1 MVLAVLAMS
10 TCSPWVTWVVC
21 CPLIYIY
28 IYMVYIF
35 SDLLEFLVDISYL
48 CWRIFNQLTLFIMAV
63 TRNNLSMK
71 MNGKVGAYSFY
82 TSTGGRQVARIANN
96 SSNYGETA
104 KRTVA
109 MQTRRSRWGNL
120 VSFYSAN
127 KDLMARAYERKAA
140 NISDYNRFMQ
150 LNIPLASV
158 SLVKDDFMRGMA
170 ILQEYVIAD
179 GSLPEID
186 VAEVGEEGCVFNLL
200 TKIDGEFADK
210 TIGQV
215 SVDLL
220 DNNPQLQ
227 AGDQLTFVSYTNAGT
242 TPSTIRI
249 YRHLCEMTID
259 TNSAVSFG
267 SLKYANIIAGNGLKV
282 VIAGQGDVFG
292 QAIIHS
298 RSVGGS
304 LLVSRAKITLN
315 NDTLVEQFSEPEA
328 VKRAINSYGVD
339 SEKLLE
345 PGSTEQPRPSSL
357 PELAKISSIISPLG
371 CARLKIT
378 DNQSGAVFY
387 NEAYLPLGTMVNLS
401 IVDSVGY
408 NIEKIPW
415 PDEPENYE
423 VVGDITFNIKGVP
436 TR

>member
-1 MVLAVLAMS
+1 
-10 TCSPWVTWVVC
+10 
-21 CPLIYIY
+21 
-28 IYMVYIF
+28 
-35 SDLLEFLVDISYL
+35 
-48 CWRIFNQLTLFIMAV
+48 MAV

-127 KDLMARAYERKAA
+127 KDLMARAYERKGT
-140 NISDYNRFMQ
+140 NLSDYNRFMQ

-186 VAEVGEEGCVFNLL
+186 VAEVGEDGCVFNLL

-210 TIGQV
+210 TIGQI

-227 AGDQLTFVSYTNAGT
+227 QGDQLTFVSYTNAGT

-259 TNSAVSFG
+259 TKSAVSFG
-267 SLKYANIIAGNGLKV
+267 TLKYANIIAGNGLKV
-282 VIAGQGDVFG
+282 VIAGQGNVFG

-315 NDTLVEQFSEPEA
+315 SDTLVRQFSAPEA
-328 VKRAINSYGVD
+328 VKKAIDSYGVD
-339 SEKLLE
+339 TEKLLE
-345 PGSTEQPRPSSL
+345 PGSPEQPAPRPIA
-357 PELAKISSIISPLG
+357 PLAKVSAVISPAECGYLEI
-371 CARLKIT
+371 K
-378 DNQSGAVFY
+378 DNQTGAIY
-387 NEAYLPLGTMVNLS
+387 KNEAYFPIGTMVS
-401 IVDSVGY
+401 INVRQNVGWNTNIDPDVDD
-408 NIEKIPW
+408 N
-415 PDEPENYE
+415 DLYE
-423 VVGDITFNIKGVP
+423 VVGDITFKITGER
-436 TR
+436 TSS

>member
-1 MVLAVLAMS
+1 
-10 TCSPWVTWVVC
+10 
-21 CPLIYIY
+21 
-28 IYMVYIF
+28 
-35 SDLLEFLVDISYL
+35 
-48 CWRIFNQLTLFIMAV
+48 MAV

-127 KDLMARAYERKAA
+127 KDLMARAYERKGA
-140 NISDYNRFMQ
+140 NLSDYNRFMQ

-179 GSLPEID
+179 GSLPGID
-186 VAEVGEEGCVFNLL
+186 VAEVQEDGCVFNLL
-200 TKIDGEFADK
+200 TGIDGEFADK

-220 DNNPQLQ
+220 DHNPQLQ
-227 AGDQLTFVSYTNAGT
+227 QGDQLTFVSYTNAGT

-259 TNSAVSFG
+259 TKSAVSFG
-267 SLKYANIIAGNGLKV
+267 SLRYANIIAGNGLKV

-298 RSVGGS
+298 RSVGGA

-315 NDTLVEQFSEPEA
+315 SDTLVRQFSAPEA
-328 VKRAINSYGVD
+328 VKKAIDSYGVD

-345 PGSTEQPRPSSL
+345 PGSPEQPAPAPIPKMVTISVVNVPSAGGSVSIRRTDTEETATNEMSVPVGTQVSL
-357 PELAKISSIISPLG
+357 SYVSNEGFTWESYTPPYEDGTPFVVTSDVT
-371 CARLKIT
+371 IT
-378 DNQSGAVFY
+378 SKYNQ
-387 NEAYLPLGTMVNLS
+387 T
-401 IVDSVGY
+401 
-408 NIEKIPW
+408 
-415 PDEPENYE
+415 
-423 VVGDITFNIKGVP
+423 T
-436 TR
+436 

>member
-1 MVLAVLAMS
+1 
-10 TCSPWVTWVVC
+10 
-21 CPLIYIY
+21 
-28 IYMVYIF
+28 
-35 SDLLEFLVDISYL
+35 
-48 CWRIFNQLTLFIMAV
+48 MAV

-127 KDLMARAYERKAA
+127 KDLMARAYERKGS
-140 NISDYNRFMQ
+140 NLSDYNRFMQ

-179 GSLPEID
+179 GSLPAID
-186 VAEVGEEGCVFNLL
+186 VAEVQEDGCVFNLL
-200 TKIDGEFADK
+200 TGIDGEFADK

-220 DNNPQLQ
+220 DHNPQLQ

-249 YRHLCEMTID
+249 YRHLCEITLD
-259 TNSAVSFG
+259 TKSAVSFG
-267 SLKYANIIAGNGLKV
+267 TLKFANIIAGNGLKV

-315 NDTLVEQFSEPEA
+315 SDTLVRQFSAPEA
-328 VKRAINSYGVD
+328 VKKAIDSYGVD
-339 SEKLLE
+339 NEKLLE
-345 PGSTEQPRPSSL
+345 PGSPEQPAPSPIPS
-357 PELAKISSIISPLG
+357 LAKILITNIPSDAGSIRIVNEDDSISADNFLAVPIGTTISLQPQAEEGFTLQGISPTYPVQQD
-371 CARLKIT
+371 I
-378 DNQSGAVFY
+378 V
-387 NEAYLPLGTMVNLS
+387 VNGEMSLTAS
-401 IVDSVGY
+401 WKRSV
-408 NIEKIPW
+408 
-415 PDEPENYE
+415 
-423 VVGDITFNIKGVP
+423 
-436 TR
+436 

>member
-1 MVLAVLAMS
+1 
-10 TCSPWVTWVVC
+10 
-21 CPLIYIY
+21 
-28 IYMVYIF
+28 
-35 SDLLEFLVDISYL
+35 
-48 CWRIFNQLTLFIMAV
+48 
-63 TRNNLSMK
+63 

-127 KDLMARAYERKAA
+127 KDLMARAYERKGA
-140 NISDYNRFMQ
+140 NLSDYNRFMQ

-186 VAEVGEEGCVFNLL
+186 VAEVEEDGMVFNLL
-200 TKIDGEFADK
+200 TKIDGEFADN
-210 TIGQV
+210 TIGKI

-227 AGDQLTFVSYTNAGT
+227 QGDQLTFISYTNAGT

-259 TNSAVSFG
+259 TKSAVSFG
-267 SLKYANIIAGNGLKV
+267 TLKYANIIAGNGNKV
-282 VIAGQGDVFG
+282 VIAGQDDVFG

-315 NDTLVEQFSEPEA
+315 SDTLVRQFSAPEA
-328 VKRAINSYGVD
+328 VKKAIDSYGVD
-339 SEKLLE
+339 NEKLLE
-345 PGSTEQPRPSSL
+345 PGSPEQPRPSHT
-357 PELAKISSIISPLG
+357 PTLAKISAVITPPE
-371 CARLKIT
+371 CA
-378 DNQSGAVFY
+378 
-387 NEAYLPLGTMVNLS
+387 
-401 IVDSVGY
+401 
-408 NIEKIPW
+408 
-415 PDEPENYE
+415 
-423 VVGDITFNIKGVP
+423 TFNVYDYESKQTFEGGASLPIGSVVALNTNP
-436 TR
+436 AAGFNIVMTPEVEDPGNYAVEGDVTFTITGTPEQ

>member
-1 MVLAVLAMS
+1 
-10 TCSPWVTWVVC
+10 
-21 CPLIYIY
+21 
-28 IYMVYIF
+28 
-35 SDLLEFLVDISYL
+35 
-48 CWRIFNQLTLFIMAV
+48 MAV

-127 KDLMARAYERKAA
+127 RDLMARAYERKGA
-140 NISDYNRFMQ
+140 NLSDYNRFMQ
-150 LNIPLASV
+150 LNIPLATV

-179 GSLPEID
+179 GSLPAID
-186 VAEVGEEGCVFNLL
+186 VAEIQEDGCVFNLL

-227 AGDQLTFVSYTNAGT
+227 QGDQLTFISYTNAGN

-259 TNSAVSFG
+259 TKSAISFG
-267 SLKYANIIAGNGLKV
+267 TLRYANIIAGNGLKV

-315 NDTLVEQFSEPEA
+315 SDTLVRQFSAPEA
-328 VKRAINSYGVD
+328 VKKAIDSYGVD
-339 SEKLLE
+339 NEKLLE
-345 PGSTEQPRPSSL
+345 PGSPEQPKPGHSPALPLIQTIVEPAGSANLKIAVKGTGEVYYNTASL
-357 PELAKISSIISPLG
+357 PVGTIVELTAQANTGWEAALSP
-371 CARLKIT
+371 A
-378 DNQSGAVFY
+378 
-387 NEAYLPLGTMVNLS
+387 
-401 IVDSVGY
+401 
-408 NIEKIPW
+408 
-415 PDEPENYE
+415 PEDTSNYE
-423 VVGDITFNIKGVP
+423 VTGDITFTIKCTKEG
-436 TR
+436 

>member
-1 MVLAVLAMS
+1 
-10 TCSPWVTWVVC
+10 
-21 CPLIYIY
+21 
-28 IYMVYIF
+28 
-35 SDLLEFLVDISYL
+35 
-48 CWRIFNQLTLFIMAV
+48 MAV

-127 KDLMARAYERKAA
+127 KDLMARAYERKGA
-140 NISDYNRFMQ
+140 NLSDYNRFMQ

-186 VAEVGEEGCVFNLL
+186 VAEVQEDGCVFNLL
-200 TKIDGEFADK
+200 TGIDGEFADK

-220 DNNPQLQ
+220 DHNPQLQ
-227 AGDQLTFVSYTNAGT
+227 EGDQLTFVSYTNAGT

-259 TNSAVSFG
+259 TKSAVSFG
-267 SLKYANIIAGNGLKV
+267 TLKYANIIAGNGNKV

-315 NDTLVEQFSEPEA
+315 SDTLVRQFSAPEA
-328 VKRAINSYGVD
+328 VKKAIDSYGVD
-339 SEKLLE
+339 AEKLLE
-345 PGSTEQPRPSSL
+345 PGSPEQPKPAPTPS
-357 PELAKISSIISPLG
+357 LATIS
-371 CARLKIT
+371 
-378 DNQSGAVFY
+378 AVFTPEASGSLQIIN
-387 NEAYLPLGTMVNLS
+387 NETQERFNAPASFPIGTSVKLVFAANSGYS
-401 IVDSVGY
+401 IRIDPS
-408 NIEKIPW
+408 NI
-415 PDEPENYE
+415 DRDNYIVE
-423 VVGDITFNIKGVP
+423 GPFEFKVTGTYDGQ
-436 TR
+436 

>member
-1 MVLAVLAMS
+1 
-10 TCSPWVTWVVC
+10 
-21 CPLIYIY
+21 
-28 IYMVYIF
+28 
-35 SDLLEFLVDISYL
+35 
-48 CWRIFNQLTLFIMAV
+48 MAV

-127 KDLMARAYERKAA
+127 KDLMARAYERKGA
-140 NISDYNRFMQ
+140 NLSDYNRFMQ
-150 LNIPLASV
+150 LNIPLATV

-186 VAEVGEEGCVFNLL
+186 VAEVQEDGCVFNLL
-200 TKIDGEFADK
+200 TGIDGEFADK

-220 DNNPQLQ
+220 DHNPQLQ
-227 AGDQLTFVSYTNAGT
+227 QGDQLTFVSYTNAGT

-259 TNSAVSFG
+259 TKSAVSFG
-267 SLKYANIIAGNGLKV
+267 TLKYANIIAGNGLKV

-315 NDTLVEQFSEPEA
+315 SDTLVRQFSAPEA
-328 VKRAINSYGVD
+328 VKKAIDSYGVD
-339 SEKLLE
+339 NEKLLE
-345 PGSTEQPRPSSL
+345 PGSPQQPAPA
-357 PELAKISSIISPLG
+357 PIAPLAQISMIVNPAGS
-371 CARLKIT
+371 ARMVIT
-378 DNQSGAVFY
+378 DNATQAKYYGSAS
-387 NEAYLPLGTMVNLS
+387 LPIGSNVNIRFEPS
-401 IVDSVGY
+401 EGY
-408 NIEKIPW
+408 ALDGIEPGIGD
-415 PDEPENYE
+415 PDNFE
-423 VVGDITFNIKGVP
+423 VVGDVTFAVTCRK
-436 TR
+436 TT

>member
-1 MVLAVLAMS
+1 
-10 TCSPWVTWVVC
+10 
-21 CPLIYIY
+21 
-28 IYMVYIF
+28 
-35 SDLLEFLVDISYL
+35 
-48 CWRIFNQLTLFIMAV
+48 MAV

-127 KDLMARAYERKAA
+127 KDLMARAYERKGA
-140 NISDYNRFMQ
+140 NLSDYNRFMQ

-179 GSLPEID
+179 GSLPGID
-186 VAEVGEEGCVFNLL
+186 VAEVQEDGCVFNLL
-200 TKIDGEFADK
+200 TSLDGEFADH
-210 TIGQV
+210 TIGEI
-215 SVDLL
+215 SVNLL

-227 AGDQLTFVSYTNAGT
+227 QGDQLTFLSYTNAGT

-259 TNSAVSFG
+259 TKSAVSFG
-267 SLKYANIIAGNGLKV
+267 TLKYANIIAGNGLKV

-298 RSVGGS
+298 RSVGGL

-315 NDTLVEQFSEPEA
+315 SDTLVQQFSAPEA
-328 VKRAINSYGVD
+328 VKKAIDSYGVD
-339 SEKLLE
+339 NEKLLE
-345 PGSTEQPRPSSL
+345 PGSSEQPKPAPIPAIAMVSSV
-357 PELAKISSIISPLG
+357 ISPAN
-371 CARLKIT
+371 CATFKII
-378 DNQSGAVFY
+378 DNSEGKT
-387 NEAYLPLGTMVNLS
+387 YLNRASLSTGTS
-401 IVDSVGY
+401 IKIVVEPKEGYSVDYSPKLVDP
-408 NIEKIPW
+408 N
-415 PDEPENYE
+415 NYE
-423 VVGDITFNIKGVP
+423 VVGDITFNVTGTP
-436 TR
+436 TM

>member
-1 MVLAVLAMS
+1 
-10 TCSPWVTWVVC
+10 
-21 CPLIYIY
+21 
-28 IYMVYIF
+28 
-35 SDLLEFLVDISYL
+35 
-48 CWRIFNQLTLFIMAV
+48 MAV

-150 LNIPLASV
+150 LNIPLATV

-179 GSLPEID
+179 GSLPMID
-186 VAEVGEEGCVFNLL
+186 VAEVQEDGCVFNLL

-210 TIGQV
+210 TIGQI

-227 AGDQLTFVSYTNAGT
+227 QGDQLTFVSYTNAGT

-249 YRHLCEMTID
+249 YRLLCEMTID
-259 TNSAVSFG
+259 TKSAVSFG

-315 NDTLVEQFSEPEA
+315 SDTLVRQFSAPEA
-328 VKRAINSYGVD
+328 VKKAIDSYGVD
-339 SEKLLE
+339 TEKLLE
-345 PGSTEQPRPSSL
+345 PGSPEQPKPAPMPS
-357 PELAKISSIISPLG
+357 LAEIKVFATPSDCG
-371 CARLKIT
+371 HVEIT
-378 DNQSGAVFY
+378 DTVTGAIY
-387 NEAYLPLGTMVNLS
+387 IDNAALPVGTAISFKIKASPGYVVETVPVVEDGETMTLLGDM
-401 IVDSVGY
+401 
-408 NIEKIPW
+408 
-415 PDEPENYE
+415 
-423 VVGDITFNIKGVP
+423 TFNLIG
-436 TR
+436 TRQE

>member
-1 MVLAVLAMS
+1 
-10 TCSPWVTWVVC
+10 
-21 CPLIYIY
+21 
-28 IYMVYIF
+28 
-35 SDLLEFLVDISYL
+35 
-48 CWRIFNQLTLFIMAV
+48 MAV

-127 KDLMARAYERKAA
+127 RDLMARAYERKGT
-140 NISDYNRFMQ
+140 NLSDYNRFMQ

-186 VAEVGEEGCVFNLL
+186 VAEQGEEGLVFNLL
-200 TKIDGEFADK
+200 TSLDGNFADY
-210 TIGQV
+210 TIGAI
-215 SVDLL
+215 SVDLIGK
-220 DNNPQLQ
+220 NPQLQ
-227 AGDQLTFVSYTNAGT
+227 NGDQITFVSYTNAGT

-249 YRHLCEMTID
+249 YRQLCEMTLD
-259 TNSAVSFG
+259 TKSAVSFG
-267 SLKYANIIAGNGLKV
+267 SLKYATIVAGNSLKV
-282 VIAGQGDVFG
+282 AIAGQGDVFG

-304 LLVSRAKITLN
+304 LLVSRAKIKLN
-315 NDTLVEQFSEPEA
+315 SDTLVRQFSAPEA
-328 VKRAINSYGVD
+328 VKKAIDSYGVD
-339 SEKLLE
+339 VDKLLE
-345 PGSTEQPRPSSL
+345 PGSSEQPKPAPIPALAMVSSVISPADCATFKIINNSDGRTYLKQASL
-357 PELAKISSIISPLG
+357 PTGTSIKLVVEPKEGYSV
-371 CARLKIT
+371 
-378 DNQSGAVFY
+378 D
-387 NEAYLPLGTMVNLS
+387 YLPKL
-401 IVDSVGY
+401 VDP
-408 NIEKIPW
+408 I
-415 PDEPENYE
+415 NYE
-423 VVGDITFNIKGVP
+423 VVGDITFNVTGTP
-436 TR
+436 NQ

>member
-1 MVLAVLAMS
+1 
-10 TCSPWVTWVVC
+10 
-21 CPLIYIY
+21 
-28 IYMVYIF
+28 MVYIF
-35 SDLLEFLVDISYL
+35 SELLEFLVYISYL
-48 CWRIFNQLTLFIMAV
+48 CWQIFNQLTLFIMAV

-82 TSTGGRQVARIANN
+82 TATGGRQVARIANN

-186 VAEVGEEGCVFNLL
+186 VAEEGEEGLVFNLL
-200 TKIDGEFADK
+200 TSLDGNFADY
-210 TIGQV
+210 TIGAI
-215 SVDLL
+215 SIDLL
-220 DNNPQLQ
+220 DKNPQLQ
-227 AGDQLTFVSYTNAGT
+227 QGDQLTFVSYTNAGT

-259 TNSAVSFG
+259 TKSAVSFG
-267 SLKYANIIAGNGLKV
+267 SLKYANIVAGNGLKV
-282 VIAGQGDVFG
+282 AIAGQGDVFG

-304 LLVSRAKITLN
+304 LLVSRAKIKLN
-315 NDTLVEQFSEPEA
+315 SDTLVRQFSAPEA
-328 VKRAINSYGVD
+328 VKKAIDSYGVD
-339 SEKLLE
+339 TEKLLE
-345 PGSTEQPRPSSL
+345 PGSPEQSAPAPVPSLVTISVECNPSNAATVRFRAEGSEDYSIGSITVPVGTSITMYKETKVGFAL
-357 PELAKISSIISPLG
+357 DRVEPALEFDKPFVVESSIS
-371 CARLKIT
+371 
-378 DNQSGAVFY
+378 AV
-387 NEAYLPLGTMVNLS
+387 AYFTTT
-401 IVDSVGY
+401 
-408 NIEKIPW
+408 E
-415 PDEPENYE
+415 
-423 VVGDITFNIKGVP
+423 
-436 TR
+436 

>member
-1 MVLAVLAMS
+1 
-10 TCSPWVTWVVC
+10 
-21 CPLIYIY
+21 
-28 IYMVYIF
+28 
-35 SDLLEFLVDISYL
+35 
-48 CWRIFNQLTLFIMAV
+48 MAV

-127 KDLMARAYERKAA
+127 KDLMARAYERKGA
-140 NISDYNRFMQ
+140 NLSDYNRFMQ
-150 LNIPLASV
+150 LNIPLATV

-179 GSLPEID
+179 GSLPEIG

-210 TIGQV
+210 TIGQI

-227 AGDQLTFVSYTNAGT
+227 QGDQLTFVSYTNAGT

-259 TNSAVSFG
+259 TKSAVSFG
-267 SLKYANIIAGNGLKV
+267 TLRYANIIAGNGLKV

-315 NDTLVEQFSEPEA
+315 NDTLVRQFSAPEA
-328 VKRAINSYGVD
+328 VKKAIDSYGVD
-339 SEKLLE
+339 NEKLLE
-345 PGSTEQPRPSSL
+345 PGSPEQPAPRPIA
-357 PELAKISSIISPLG
+357 PLAMIKSIITPPG
-371 CARLKIT
+371 CAKLKII
-378 DNQSGAVFY
+378 DNATGSIFY
-387 NEAYLPLGTMVNLS
+387 DSAALPIGNTITLNV
-401 IVDSVGY
+401 
-408 NIEKIPW
+408 IPS
-415 PDEPENYE
+415 ENYNVEFEPKFINQEE
-423 VVGDITFNIKGVP
+423 VDLVGDITMNIWGSPK
-436 TR
+436 

>member
-1 MVLAVLAMS
+1 
-10 TCSPWVTWVVC
+10 
-21 CPLIYIY
+21 
-28 IYMVYIF
+28 
-35 SDLLEFLVDISYL
+35 
-48 CWRIFNQLTLFIMAV
+48 MAV

-186 VAEVGEEGCVFNLL
+186 VAEVQEDGCVFNLL

-210 TIGQV
+210 TIGQI

-227 AGDQLTFVSYTNAGT
+227 QGDQLTFVSYTNAGT

-249 YRHLCEMTID
+249 YRYLCEMTID
-259 TNSAVSFG
+259 TKSAVSFG
-267 SLKYANIIAGNGLKV
+267 TLKYANMVAGNGLKV
-282 VIAGQGDVFG
+282 VLAGDGDVFG

-315 NDTLVEQFSEPEA
+315 SDTLVRQFSAPEA
-328 VKRAINSYGVD
+328 VKKAIDSYGVD
-339 SEKLLE
+339 ADKLLE
-345 PGSTEQPRPSSL
+345 PGSSEQPRPTHIPSL
-357 PELAKISSIISPLG
+357 ATISASFEPAECGKLVIFRKDTRENLETPASVPVGTEVELSFNPFPGYNLAISP
-371 CARLKIT
+371 
-378 DNQSGAVFY
+378 D
-387 NEAYLPLGTMVNLS
+387 P
-401 IVDSVGY
+401 VDS
-408 NIEKIPW
+408 
-415 PDEPENYE
+415 DNYIVTE
-423 VVGDITFNIKGVP
+423 SVEFKVTGTQQG
-436 TR
+436 

>member
-1 MVLAVLAMS
+1 
-10 TCSPWVTWVVC
+10 
-21 CPLIYIY
+21 
-28 IYMVYIF
+28 
-35 SDLLEFLVDISYL
+35 
-48 CWRIFNQLTLFIMAV
+48 MAV

-96 SSNYGETA
+96 SSNFGETA

-127 KDLMARAYERKAA
+127 KDLMARAYERKGA
-140 NISDYNRFMQ
+140 NLSDYNRFMQ
-150 LNIPLASV
+150 LNIPLATV

-186 VAEVGEEGCVFNLL
+186 VAEVQEDGCVFNLL
-200 TKIDGEFADK
+200 TGIDGEFADK

-215 SVDLL
+215 SIDLL
-220 DNNPQLQ
+220 DHNPQLQ
-227 AGDQLTFVSYTNAGT
+227 EGDQITFVNYSNAGT

-249 YRHLCEMTID
+249 YRHLCELTLD
-259 TNSAVSFG
+259 PKSAVSFG
-267 SLKYANIIAGNGLKV
+267 TLKYANIIAGNALKV

-315 NDTLVEQFSEPEA
+315 SDTLVRQFSAPEA
-328 VKRAINSYGVD
+328 VKKAIASYGVD
-339 SEKLLE
+339 AEKLLE
-345 PGSTEQPRPSSL
+345 PGSPEQPSPAPTPS
-357 PELAKISSIISPLG
+357 LATISAVFTPAASGQLV
-371 CARLKIT
+371 IT
-378 DNQSGAVFY
+378 DNETKEIFYDSASFPIGRSIKLNFAPNSGYTLAVEPNPADLNNYIVEGSVEFKVT
-387 NEAYLPLGTMVNLS
+387 GTY
-401 IVDSVGY
+401 G
-408 NIEKIPW
+408 
-415 PDEPENYE
+415 
-423 VVGDITFNIKGVP
+423 G
-436 TR
+436 

>member
-1 MVLAVLAMS
+1 
-10 TCSPWVTWVVC
+10 
-21 CPLIYIY
+21 
-28 IYMVYIF
+28 
-35 SDLLEFLVDISYL
+35 
-48 CWRIFNQLTLFIMAV
+48 MAV

-71 MNGKVGAYSFY
+71 MNGKIGAYSFY
-82 TSTGGRQVARIANN
+82 VSTGGRQVARIANN

-127 KDLMARAYERKAA
+127 KDLMARAYERKGA
-140 NISDYNRFMQ
+140 NLSDYNRFMQ

-186 VAEVGEEGCVFNLL
+186 VAEVEETGMVFNLL
-200 TKIDGEFADK
+200 SKIDGEFADN
-210 TIGQV
+210 TIGQI

-227 AGDQLTFVSYTNAGT
+227 EGDQLTFISYTNAGT

-259 TNSAVSFG
+259 TKSAVSFG
-267 SLKYANIIAGNGLKV
+267 TLKYANIIAGNGNKV

-315 NDTLVEQFSEPEA
+315 SDTLVRQFSAPEA
-328 VKRAINSYGVD
+328 VKKAIDSYGVD
-339 SEKLLE
+339 NEKLLE
-345 PGSTEQPRPSSL
+345 PGSPTQPRPSHIA
-357 PELAKISSIISPLG
+357 PLAKISAVIEPPECATFSVHDYESGQTFEGGASIRIG
-371 CARLKIT
+371 
-378 DNQSGAVFY
+378 
-387 NEAYLPLGTMVNLS
+387 
-401 IVDSVGY
+401 SVVALNSNPAPGF
-408 NIEKIPW
+408 NIEMTPAIEDP
-415 PDEPENYE
+415 
-423 VVGDITFNIKGVP
+423 GDYTVEGDATFTITGTPNK
-436 TR
+436 

>member
-1 MVLAVLAMS
+1 
-10 TCSPWVTWVVC
+10 
-21 CPLIYIY
+21 
-28 IYMVYIF
+28 
-35 SDLLEFLVDISYL
+35 
-48 CWRIFNQLTLFIMAV
+48 MAV

-120 VSFYSAN
+120 VAFYSAN
-127 KDLMARAYERKAA
+127 KDLMARAYERKGA
-140 NISDYNRFMQ
+140 NLSDYNRFMQ

-186 VAEVGEEGCVFNLL
+186 VAEEGEEGMVFNLL
-200 TKIDGEFADK
+200 TSLDGNFADY
-210 TIGQV
+210 TIGAI

-220 DNNPQLQ
+220 SKNPQLQ
-227 AGDQLTFVSYTNAGT
+227 NGDQLTFVSYTNAGT

-249 YRHLCEMTID
+249 YRQLCEMTID
-259 TNSAVSFG
+259 PKSAVSF
-267 SLKYANIIAGNGLKV
+267 STLKYASIVAGNGLKV
-282 VIAGQGDVFG
+282 AIAGQGEVFG

-304 LLVSRAKITLN
+304 LLVSHAKIKLN
-315 NDTLVEQFSEPEA
+315 SDTLVRQFSEPEA
-328 VKRAINSYGVD
+328 VKKAIESYGVD
-339 SEKLLE
+339 TEKLLE
-345 PGSTEQPRPSSL
+345 PGSPEQPAPAPIPSLATISAVVNPTGSARLVITDKATQAKYYDSASL
-357 PELAKISSIISPLG
+357 PI
-371 CARLKIT
+371 
-378 DNQSGAVFY
+378 
-387 NEAYLPLGTMVNLS
+387 GTMVEISHEVSEGYSLS
-401 IVDSVGY
+401 TVEPGLSD
-408 NIEKIPW
+408 
-415 PDEPENYE
+415 PENFE
-423 VVGDITFNIKGVP
+423 VVGDVTFAITCTKTV
-436 TR
+436 

>member
-1 MVLAVLAMS
+1 
-10 TCSPWVTWVVC
+10 
-21 CPLIYIY
+21 
-28 IYMVYIF
+28 
-35 SDLLEFLVDISYL
+35 
-48 CWRIFNQLTLFIMAV
+48 MAV

-127 KDLMARAYERKAA
+127 KDLMARAYERKGA
-140 NISDYNRFMQ
+140 NLSDYNRFMQ

-179 GSLPEID
+179 GSLPGID
-186 VAEVGEEGCVFNLL
+186 VAEVQEDGCVFNLL
-200 TKIDGEFADK
+200 TGIDGEFADK

-220 DNNPQLQ
+220 DHNPQLQ
-227 AGDQLTFVSYTNAGT
+227 AGDQLTFVSYTNAGA

-259 TNSAVSFG
+259 TKSAVSFG
-267 SLKYANIIAGNGLKV
+267 TLKYANIIAGNGLKV

-315 NDTLVEQFSEPEA
+315 SDTLVRQFSAPEA
-328 VKRAINSYGVD
+328 VKKAINSYGVD
-339 SEKLLE
+339 AEKLLE
-345 PGSTEQPRPSSL
+345 PGSPEQPSPAPIPLLATISVKCSPSNAGAIRFKAEGSEEYSVGSISVPVGTKITMYKETNSGYTFNRIE
-357 PELAKISSIISPLG
+357 PELQFDTPFVVESSIS
-371 CARLKIT
+371 AVAYFT
-378 DNQSGAVFY
+378 ANQ
-387 NEAYLPLGTMVNLS
+387 
-401 IVDSVGY
+401 
-408 NIEKIPW
+408 
-415 PDEPENYE
+415 
-423 VVGDITFNIKGVP
+423 
-436 TR
+436 

>member
-1 MVLAVLAMS
+1 
-10 TCSPWVTWVVC
+10 
-21 CPLIYIY
+21 
-28 IYMVYIF
+28 
-35 SDLLEFLVDISYL
+35 
-48 CWRIFNQLTLFIMAV
+48 MAV

-127 KDLMARAYERKAA
+127 KDLMARAYERKGA
-140 NISDYNRFMQ
+140 NLSDYNRFMQ
-150 LNIPLASV
+150 LNIPLATV

-186 VAEVGEEGCVFNLL
+186 VAEVQEDGCVFNLL
-200 TKIDGEFADK
+200 TKIDGEFADN
-210 TIGQV
+210 TIGRI

-227 AGDQLTFVSYTNAGT
+227 QGDQITFVSYTNAGT

-249 YRHLCEMTID
+249 YRLLCEMTID
-259 TNSAVSFG
+259 TKSAISFG
-267 SLKYANIIAGNGLKV
+267 TLKYANIIAGNGNKV

-315 NDTLVEQFSEPEA
+315 SDILVRQFSAPEA
-328 VKRAINSYGVD
+328 VKKAIDSYGVD
-339 SEKLLE
+339 NEKLLE
-345 PGSTEQPRPSSL
+345 PGSPEQPAPKPIAPLATISVVNV
-357 PELAKISSIISPLG
+357 PENSG
-371 CARLKIT
+371 KIT
-378 DNQSGAVFY
+378 ISTNDGKLSGVNSLAVPVGSSVSIGDGGVEGFQLVRTDPAI
-387 NEAYLPLGTMVNLS
+387 EPGTSFNVYS
-401 IVDSVGY
+401 
-408 NIEKIPW
+408 
-415 PDEPENYE
+415 
-423 VVGDITFNIKGVP
+423 DITIYAYWEAVSK
-436 TR
+436 

>member
-1 MVLAVLAMS
+1 
-10 TCSPWVTWVVC
+10 
-21 CPLIYIY
+21 
-28 IYMVYIF
+28 
-35 SDLLEFLVDISYL
+35 
-48 CWRIFNQLTLFIMAV
+48 
-63 TRNNLSMK
+63 MK

-127 KDLMARAYERKAA
+127 KDLMARAYERKGA
-140 NISDYNRFMQ
+140 NLSDYNRFMQ
-150 LNIPLASV
+150 LNIPLATV

-179 GSLPEID
+179 GSLPGID
-186 VAEVGEEGCVFNLL
+186 VAEVQEEGCVFNLL

-210 TIGQV
+210 TIGQI

-227 AGDQLTFVSYTNAGT
+227 QGDQLTFVSYTNAGT

-249 YRHLCEMTID
+249 YRHLCEMTLD
-259 TNSAVSFG
+259 TKSAVSFG
-267 SLKYANIIAGNGLKV
+267 SLRYANIIAGNGLKV

-292 QAIIHS
+292 QTIIHS

-315 NDTLVEQFSEPEA
+315 SDTLVRQFSAPEA
-328 VKRAINSYGVD
+328 VKKAIDSYGVD
-339 SEKLLE
+339 NEKLLE
-345 PGSTEQPRPSSL
+345 PGSPEQPVIRPIE
-357 PELAKISSIISPLG
+357 PLATISANISPENSGHLV
-371 CARLKIT
+371 IT
-378 DNQSGAVFY
+378 DLATGDSFLAPASFPVGTAVKLEAFGDGGTVW
-387 NEAYLPLGTMVNLS
+387 NE
-401 IVDSVGY
+401 
-408 NIEKIPW
+408 W
-415 PDEPENYE
+415 PDKPADTNNYIVE
-423 VVGDITFNIKGVP
+423 QDVTFNI
-436 TR
+436 TF

>member
-1 MVLAVLAMS
+1 
-10 TCSPWVTWVVC
+10 
-21 CPLIYIY
+21 
-28 IYMVYIF
+28 
-35 SDLLEFLVDISYL
+35 
-48 CWRIFNQLTLFIMAV
+48 MAV

-186 VAEVGEEGCVFNLL
+186 VAEVQEDGCIFNLL
-200 TKIDGEFADK
+200 TSLDGEFAGY
-210 TIGQV
+210 TIGAI

-220 DNNPQLQ
+220 DKNPQLQ
-227 AGDQLTFVSYTNAGT
+227 VGDQLTFLSYTNAGT

-259 TNSAVSFG
+259 PQSAVSFG
-267 SLKYANIIAGNGLKV
+267 TLKYANMVAGNGLKV
-282 VIAGQGDVFG
+282 VLAGDGNVFG
-292 QAIIHS
+292 QAVIHS
-298 RSVGGS
+298 RSAGGN
-304 LLVSRAKITLN
+304 LFVSRAKITLN
-315 NDTLVEQFSEPEA
+315 SDTLVRQFSAPEA
-328 VKRAINSYGVD
+328 VKKAINSYGVD
-339 SEKLLE
+339 AEKLLE
-345 PGSTEQPRPSSL
+345 PGSSEQPAPKPIAS
-357 PELAKISSIISPLG
+357 LAKISAVIEPPE
-371 CARLKIT
+371 CAEVTIKDLST
-378 DNQSGAVFY
+378 EAVY
-387 NEAYLPLGTMVNLS
+387 NNEASLPIGSKV
-401 IVDSVGY
+401 
-408 NIEKIPW
+408 
-415 PDEPENYE
+415 E
-423 VVGDITFNIKGVP
+423 VEILRNEGFNIVTTPSTDDLMNWEVTGPLTIKVTG
-436 TR
+436 TRTA

>member
-1 MVLAVLAMS
+1 
-10 TCSPWVTWVVC
+10 
-21 CPLIYIY
+21 
-28 IYMVYIF
+28 
-35 SDLLEFLVDISYL
+35 
-48 CWRIFNQLTLFIMAV
+48 MAV

-127 KDLMARAYERKAA
+127 KDLMARAYERKGA
-140 NISDYNRFMQ
+140 NLSDYNRFMQ
-150 LNIPLASV
+150 LNIPLATV
-158 SLVKDDFMRGMA
+158 SLVKDAFMRGMA

-186 VAEVGEEGCVFNLL
+186 VAEVQEDGCVFNLL
-200 TKIDGEFADK
+200 TSLDGEFASY
-210 TIGQV
+210 TIGAI

-220 DNNPQLQ
+220 NHNPQLQ
-227 AGDQLTFVSYTNAGT
+227 EGDQITFVSYTNAGT

-259 TNSAVSFG
+259 TKSAVSFG
-267 SLKYANIIAGNGLKV
+267 TLKYANIIAGNALKV
-282 VIAGQGDVFG
+282 VIAGQGNVFG

-315 NDTLVEQFSEPEA
+315 SDTLVRQFSDPEA
-328 VKRAINSYGVD
+328 VKRAIASYGVD
-339 SEKLLE
+339 AEKLLE
-345 PGSTEQPRPSSL
+345 PGSPAQPSPAPVPS
-357 PELAKISSIISPLG
+357 LATIS
-371 CARLKIT
+371 
-378 DNQSGAVFY
+378 AVFTPENCGTLTIY
-387 NEAYLPLGTMVNLS
+387 NKVTGDSDFAPMSVPVGTEVRLGFSANP
-401 IVDSVGY
+401 GY
-408 NIEKIPW
+408 NIAIDPA
-415 PDEPENYE
+415 PENPDSYIVNGPIE
-423 VVGDITFNIKGVP
+423 FKVTGTSKG
-436 TR
+436 

>member
-1 MVLAVLAMS
+1 
-10 TCSPWVTWVVC
+10 
-21 CPLIYIY
+21 
-28 IYMVYIF
+28 
-35 SDLLEFLVDISYL
+35 
-48 CWRIFNQLTLFIMAV
+48 MAV

-127 KDLMARAYERKAA
+127 KDLMARAYERKGS
-140 NISDYNRFMQ
+140 NLSDYNRFMQ
-150 LNIPLASV
+150 LNIPLATV

-179 GSLPEID
+179 GSLPEIN
-186 VAEVGEEGCVFNLL
+186 VAEQGEDGCVFNLL
-200 TKIDGEFADK
+200 TSLDGEFADN
-210 TIGQV
+210 TIGQI

-227 AGDQLTFVSYTNAGT
+227 EGDQLTFVSYTNAGT

-249 YRHLCEMTID
+249 YRHLCEVTID
-259 TNSAVSFG
+259 PKSAVSFG
-267 SLKYANIIAGNGLKV
+267 TLKYANIVAGNGSKV
-282 VIAGQGDVFG
+282 VLAGQGNVFG

-298 RSVGGS
+298 RSVGGN

-315 NDTLVEQFSEPEA
+315 NDTLVRQFSEPEA
-328 VKRAINSYGVD
+328 VKKAIASYGVD
-339 SEKLLE
+339 TEKLLE
-345 PGSTEQPRPSSL
+345 PGSPQQPKPAHIDN
-357 PELAKISSIISPLG
+357 LAMISSVFSPAG

-378 DNQSGAVFY
+378 DRGTGSVFY
-387 NEAYLPLGTMVNLS
+387 DSAPFPIGTILS
-401 IVDSVGY
+401 FDIIPSEGYSVSLEPQLVD
-408 NIEKIPW
+408 
-415 PDEPENYE
+415 PENYE
-423 VVGDITFNIKGVP
+423 VVGDLTFNIKGTP
-436 TR
+436 KQN

>member
-1 MVLAVLAMS
+1 
-10 TCSPWVTWVVC
+10 
-21 CPLIYIY
+21 
-28 IYMVYIF
+28 
-35 SDLLEFLVDISYL
+35 
-48 CWRIFNQLTLFIMAV
+48 MAV

-127 KDLMARAYERKAA
+127 KDLMARAYERKGS
-140 NISDYNRFMQ
+140 NLSDYNRFMQ
-150 LNIPLASV
+150 LNIPLATV

-186 VAEVGEEGCVFNLL
+186 VAEVGEDGCVFNLL

-210 TIGQV
+210 TIGQI

-227 AGDQLTFVSYTNAGT
+227 QGDQLTFVSYTNAGN

-259 TNSAVSFG
+259 TKSAVSFG
-267 SLKYANIIAGNGLKV
+267 TLKYANIIAGNGLKV
-282 VIAGQGDVFG
+282 VIAGQGNVFG

-315 NDTLVEQFSEPEA
+315 SDTLVRQFSAPEA
-328 VKRAINSYGVD
+328 VKKAIDSYGVD
-339 SEKLLE
+339 ADKLLE
-345 PGSTEQPRPSSL
+345 PGSPEQPAPRPIAPLAQISAVVNPTGSARLVITDKATQAKYYGSASL
-357 PELAKISSIISPLG
+357 PIGTIVEISHELSEGYSLSSIEPG
-371 CARLKIT
+371 
-378 DNQSGAVFY
+378 
-387 NEAYLPLGTMVNLS
+387 LS
-401 IVDSVGY
+401 D
-408 NIEKIPW
+408 
-415 PDEPENYE
+415 PENFE
-423 VVGDITFNIKGVP
+423 VVGDVTFAITCTK
-436 TR
+436 TA

>member
-1 MVLAVLAMS
+1 
-10 TCSPWVTWVVC
+10 
-21 CPLIYIY
+21 
-28 IYMVYIF
+28 
-35 SDLLEFLVDISYL
+35 
-48 CWRIFNQLTLFIMAV
+48 MAV

-150 LNIPLASV
+150 LNIPLATV

-179 GSLPEID
+179 GSLPEIG
-186 VAEVGEEGCVFNLL
+186 VAEIGEDGCVFNLL

-210 TIGQV
+210 TIGQI

-227 AGDQLTFVSYTNAGT
+227 QGDQLTFVSYTNAGT

-249 YRHLCEMTID
+249 YRHLCEMTLD
-259 TNSAVSFG
+259 PKSAVSFG
-267 SLKYANIIAGNGLKV
+267 TLKYANIIAGNGNKV

-315 NDTLVEQFSEPEA
+315 SDTLVRQFSAPEA
-328 VKRAINSYGVD
+328 VKKAIDSYGVD
-339 SEKLLE
+339 NEKLLE
-345 PGSTEQPRPSSL
+345 PGSPEQPRPTHM
-357 PELAKISSIISPLG
+357 PEMATISAVINPPECASMLVVDRATSAEFRGSASIPIGSTVQV
-371 CARLKIT
+371 AIT
-378 DNQSGAVFY
+378 ASEGY
-387 NEAYLPLGTMVNLS
+387 T
-401 IVDSVGY
+401 IDSVF
-408 NIEKIPW
+408 PSL
-415 PDEPENYE
+415 DDPENVE
-423 VVGDITFNIKGVP
+423 IVGDLTFNIKGHK
-436 TR
+436 TT

>member
-1 MVLAVLAMS
+1 
-10 TCSPWVTWVVC
+10 
-21 CPLIYIY
+21 
-28 IYMVYIF
+28 
-35 SDLLEFLVDISYL
+35 
-48 CWRIFNQLTLFIMAV
+48 MAV

-127 KDLMARAYERKAA
+127 KDLMARAYERKGA
-140 NISDYNRFMQ
+140 NLSDYNRFMQ
-150 LNIPLASV
+150 LNIPLATV

-179 GSLPEID
+179 GSLPEIN
-186 VAEVGEEGCVFNLL
+186 VAEQGEDGCVFNLL
-200 TKIDGEFADK
+200 TSLDGEFADN
-210 TIGQV
+210 TIGQI
-215 SVDLL
+215 SVNLL
-220 DNNPQLQ
+220 DRNPQLQ
-227 AGDQLTFVSYTNAGT
+227 QGDQITFVSYTNAGT

-259 TNSAVSFG
+259 TKSSVSFG
-267 SLKYANIIAGNGLKV
+267 TLKYANIVAGNGSKV
-282 VIAGQGDVFG
+282 VLAGDGNVFG

-298 RSVGGS
+298 RSVGGN

-315 NDTLVEQFSEPEA
+315 NDTLVRQFSEPEA
-328 VKRAINSYGVD
+328 VQRAIASYGVD
-339 SEKLLE
+339 TEKLLE
-345 PGSTEQPRPSSL
+345 PGSPQQPKPAHIDTLAMVSSV
-357 PELAKISSIISPLG
+357 ISPAG

-378 DNQSGAVFY
+378 DKGTGSVFY
-387 NEAYLPLGTMVNLS
+387 DSAPFPIGTILS
-401 IVDSVGY
+401 FDLIPSEGF
-408 NIEKIPW
+408 NIDWQPQLE
-415 PDEPENYE
+415 DPENYE
-423 VVGDITFNIKGVP
+423 VIGDFTFSIKGTP
-436 TR
+436 KQN

>member
-1 MVLAVLAMS
+1 MLGFLLDI
-10 TCSPWVTWVVC
+10 C
-21 CPLIYIY
+21 YI
-28 IYMVYIF
+28 
-35 SDLLEFLVDISYL
+35 
-48 CWRIFNQLTLFIMAV
+48 CWRISNQLTLFIMAV

-127 KDLMARAYERKAA
+127 KDLMARAYERKGA
-140 NISDYNRFMQ
+140 NLSDYNRFMQ

-158 SLVKDDFMRGMA
+158 SLVKDDFMKGMA

-186 VAEVGEEGCVFNLL
+186 VAEIGEDGCVFNLL
-200 TKIDGEFADK
+200 SKIDGEFADK
-210 TIGQV
+210 TIGQI

-227 AGDQLTFVSYTNAGT
+227 QGDQLTFVSYTNAGT

-259 TNSAVSFG
+259 TKSAVPFG
-267 SLKYANIIAGNGLKV
+267 TLKYANIIAGNGNKV

-315 NDTLVEQFSEPEA
+315 SDTFVKQFSAPEA
-328 VKRAINSYGVD
+328 VKKAIDSYGVD

-345 PGSTEQPRPSSL
+345 PGSPQQPRPTHMPEMATISAVIDPPECAKLEVVDNATQAHYDGSASL
-357 PELAKISSIISPLG
+357 PIGSNVQIL
-371 CARLKIT
+371 IT
-378 DNQSGAVFY
+378 ASEGYTIDSM
-387 NEAYLPLGTMVNLS
+387 EPSLS
-401 IVDSVGY
+401 D
-408 NIEKIPW
+408 
-415 PDEPENYE
+415 PENVE
-423 VVGDITFNIKGVP
+423 IVGDLTFIVKGHRTV
-436 TR
+436 

>member
-1 MVLAVLAMS
+1 ME
-10 TCSPWVTWVVC
+10 
-21 CPLIYIY
+21 
-28 IYMVYIF
+28 YIF

-48 CWRIFNQLTLFIMAV
+48 CCRNINQLTLFIMAV

-150 LNIPLASV
+150 LNIPLATV

-179 GSLPEID
+179 GSLPAID
-186 VAEVGEEGCVFNLL
+186 VAEVQEDGCVFNLL
-200 TKIDGEFADK
+200 TKIDGEFADQ

-259 TNSAVSFG
+259 TKSAVSFG
-267 SLKYANIIAGNGLKV
+267 TLKYANIIAGNGLKV
-282 VIAGQGDVFG
+282 AIAGQGDVFG

-315 NDTLVEQFSEPEA
+315 SDKLVKQFSAPEA
-328 VKRAINSYGVD
+328 VKKAIDSYGVD
-339 SEKLLE
+339 TEKLLE
-345 PGSTEQPRPSSL
+345 PGSPEQPKPSPIAPLAKVSLIVSPPECASAVINNLNTGEDVGLETSL
-357 PELAKISSIISPLG
+357 PIGTRISIDFSP
-371 CARLKIT
+371 
-378 DNQSGAVFY
+378 S
-387 NEAYLPLGTMVNLS
+387 P
-401 IVDSVGY
+401 GY
-408 NIEKIPW
+408 NCVLSPNVDN
-415 PDEPENYE
+415 PNDFE
-423 VVGDITFNIKGVP
+423 VVGDITFKITGNR
-436 TR
+436 TE

>member
-1 MVLAVLAMS
+1 
-10 TCSPWVTWVVC
+10 
-21 CPLIYIY
+21 
-28 IYMVYIF
+28 
-35 SDLLEFLVDISYL
+35 
-48 CWRIFNQLTLFIMAV
+48 MAV

-127 KDLMARAYERKAA
+127 KDLMARAYERKGA
-140 NISDYNRFMQ
+140 NLSDYNRFMQ

-186 VAEVGEEGCVFNLL
+186 VAEVQEDGCVFNLL

-227 AGDQLTFVSYTNAGT
+227 QGDQLTFVSYTNAGT

-259 TNSAVSFG
+259 TKSAVSFG
-267 SLKYANIIAGNGLKV
+267 TLKYANIVAGNGNKV

-304 LLVSRAKITLN
+304 LLVSRAKIMLN
-315 NDTLVEQFSEPEA
+315 SDTLVKQFSAPEA
-328 VKRAINSYGVD
+328 VKKAIDSYGVD
-339 SEKLLE
+339 TEKLLE
-345 PGSTEQPRPSSL
+345 PGSPEQPAPK
-357 PELAKISSIISPLG
+357 PIAQLATVS
-371 CARLKIT
+371 
-378 DNQSGAVFY
+378 AVFDPVESGVLVITLKDTGEQFA
-387 NEAYLPLGTMVNLS
+387 NTASVPIGTEVELSFNPFPNYNLS
-401 IVDSVGY
+401 IEPNPSDTDNYIVNDSVSFRVTG
-408 NIEKIPW
+408 
-415 PDEPENYE
+415 
-423 VVGDITFNIKGVP
+423 TP
-436 TR
+436 TGKQSPADNV